1 MMLMCLPLC
10 LLYRQLF
17 QPIAREDHRRQV
29 NTKADWL
36 SDFLL
41 PASCDLLCASQSVW
55 FTETNR

>member
-17 QPIAREDHRRQV
+17 HPIAREDHRQQV

-41 PASCDLLCASQSVW
+41 LASCDLLCASQSVW
-55 FTETNR
+55 FPETNR